1 VVFGVESDGE
11 GRCGKME
18 LKSLDIS
25 YLLMMD
31 GESGC
36 DWLISDSII
45 N

>member
-1 VVFGVESDGE
+1 MW
-11 GRCGKME
+11 KME
-18 LKSLDIS
+18 LKFLDIS